1 MHLLTLHDSFR
12 NRFTAPATL
21 SYLSSPQLRP
31 VVIPDH
37 CRRQIPRPVSYYALF
52 K

>member
-21 SYLSSPQLRP
+21 SYRSFEPAASAQW
-31 VVIPDH
+31 
-37 CRRQIPRPVSYYALF
+37 LF
-52 K
+52 PIIVGARFLDR